1 MSAVNNLILKATNC
15 DAVNSG
21 LVISKVCSL
30 QESVINKSSI
40 KSSIAYNGT
49 KLNNSQSENINFE
62 LIETSTLQNKSIKPE
77 SSIDSSIQFHDQN
90 SCDVQKVLEQEQQLQ
105 KQLYSGAN
113 VANGWFRVN
122 HVGKVIYIR

>member
-30 QESVINKSSI
+30 KESEINKPI
-40 KSSIAYNGT
+40 KSTIAYNGT
-49 KLNNSQSENINFE
+49 KLNDSQSEIINID
-62 LIETSTLQNKSIKPE
+62 LIETSTLPNKSIKQE
-77 SSIDSSIQFHDQN
+77 SSIDSSIHFHDQN
-90 SCDVQKVLEQEQQLQ
+90 ICDVQKVLEQEQELQ